1 MINIKETL
9 QIQPLTEEEKT
20 ARHIIGRLYG
30 PIATSKESTR
40 NGRKYNAE
48 L

>member
-1 MINIKETL
+1 MVSIKEML
-9 QIQPLTEEEKT
+9 KMQPLTEEEK
-20 ARHIIGRLYG
+20 ASRHILGRLYG
-30 PIATSKESTR
+30 PIATSKEPTR